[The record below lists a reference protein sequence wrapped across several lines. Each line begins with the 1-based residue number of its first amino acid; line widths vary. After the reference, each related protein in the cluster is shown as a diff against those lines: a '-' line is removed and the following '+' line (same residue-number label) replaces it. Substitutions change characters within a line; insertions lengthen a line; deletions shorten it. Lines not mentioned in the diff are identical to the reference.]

1 MALQE
6 EMESQGNYL
15 FRHRGTFPIIILVIG
30 FFVFLQSKM
39 NTEIIQKENPLTQT
53 VYDYVC
59 LFVSLFGLIIR
70 SYTVGHT
77 PANTSGRNTS
87 GQLADVLNST
97 GIYSIVRHPLYLGN
111 FFMWLGVA
119 MLTVN
124 FWFIVA
130 FIFIY
135 WVYYERIM
143 FAEEQFLRK
152 KFGTAYTLWA
162 SSTPAFLPAYKL
174 FEKPGL
180 PFSWKKVLKKE
191 KNGLVAVFL
200 IFFIF
205 YAASCYVT
213 NQKID
218 NLFLIYSCI
227 FSVAL
232 YFVLKYLK
240 KYTKVLDESGR

>member
-30 FFVFLQSKM
+30 FYIFLQRDKH
-39 NTEIIQKENPLTQT
+39 EQGIYE
-53 VYDYVC
+53 YVC
-59 LFVSLFGLIIR
+59 FAIAMFGLYIR

-87 GQLADVLNST
+87 GQLADDLNTT

-111 FFMWLGVA
+111 FFMWFGVA
-119 MLTVN
+119 LLTAN
-124 FWFIVA
+124 LWFIVS

-152 KFGTAYTLWA
+152 KFGAIYTSWA
-162 SSTPAFLPAYKL
+162 KETPAFLPTFNK
-174 FEKPGL
+174 FIKPSL

-205 YAASCYVT
+205 YATACYFEKQEI
-213 NQKID
+213 N
-218 NLFLIYSCI
+218 NSFLIYGSA

-232 YFVLKYLK
+232 YLFLKYLK
-240 KYTKVLDESGR
+240 KYTKVLDEEGR